1 MKRGCQGQKIVP
13 DILFD
18 CMEEDFLMSLI
29 LLFLL
34 FLGIDGIMYS
44 GPIADFI
51 AAGVSIGMVYFEF
64 RNINKLENK
73 IEVLE

>member
-18 CMEEDFLMSLI
+18 WMEEDFLMSLI

-34 FLGIDGIMYS
+34 FLGIDGIMYA
-44 GPIADFI
+44 GPVADCLAAVVCFI
-51 AAGVSIGMVYFEF
+51 MVYREL
-64 RNINKLENK
+64 RNFNQK
-73 IEVLE
+73 